1 MTDQT
6 GTLTCREVVE
16 LLWEYI
22 DAELTPEVAE
32 RIRSHL
38 ESCENC
44 YPHYDF
50 QRAFVEFVRRHGTQA
65 TPPALRQRILQSLL
79 EDAV

>member
-6 GTLTCREVVE
+6 GPLTCREVVE

-22 DAELTPEVAE
+22 DAELTPDMTA

-38 ESCENC
+38 EMCEAC

-50 QRAFVEFVRRHGTQA
+50 QKAFLQFVRRHGTQA
-65 TPPALRQRILQSLL
+65 APPALRQRILDSLL
-79 EDAV
+79 DEAV